1 MRIAVIG
8 PGAVGG
14 YFGGRLAQ
22 AGEDVYF
29 LAHGKTLAAMRERG
43 LRVDST
49 KGDFTL
55 PKVNVAEN
63 AAEVGP
69 VDLVLVCVKAWQVPE
84 LASTVRPLLGP
95 ETIVL
100 PMENGVEAT
109 EQLAQFAGDK
119 RVLVG
124 ICGLMSKVVEPGY
137 IKHFGLDPF
146 ITFGE
151 RDNSH
156 TPRTESLKTLLTKAG
171 IKASNP
177 GDVHVRLWM
186 KMYFI
191 TAVSGVGSVSRAAV
205 GVLRETPPT
214 REILRRSIV
223 EMDQL
228 AKASGVKMPETA
240 VNDTMKVIDE
250 MPPAGTTSMQRDLL
264 EGRPSEL
271 DSLVGA
277 VVRIGQK
284 YGVATPVNETIYAA
298 LLPAELRA
306 RGKMKFDRM

>member
-22 AGEDVYF
+22 SGEDVYF
-29 LAHGKTLAAMRERG
+29 LAHGRTLAAMREHG
-43 LRVDST
+43 LRVEST

-55 PKVNVAEN
+55 SKVNVAEN
-63 AAEVGP
+63 ASEVGA

-84 LASTVRPLLGP
+84 LGSTVKPLLGP

-100 PMENGVEAT
+100 PLENGVEAT
-109 EQLAQFAGDK
+109 EQLAEFTGDR

-124 ICGLMSKVVEPGY
+124 VCGLMSTVVEPGH
-137 IKHFGLDPF
+137 IKHFGLEPF
-146 ITFGE
+146 ITLGE

-156 TPRTESLKTLLTKAG
+156 TPRTERLMNSFTKAA
-171 IKASNP
+171 IKATNP
-177 GDVHVRLWM
+177 TDIYVRLWM
-186 KMYFI
+186 KYLFI
-191 TAVSGVGSVSRAAV
+191 TSVSGVGSVSRAAV
-205 GVLRETPPT
+205 GVLRETPAT
-214 REILRRSIV
+214 RELLRRSIT
-223 EMDQL
+223 ELDQL

-240 VNDTMKVIDE
+240 VNDTLAVVDG
-250 MPPAGTTSMQRDLL
+250 MPPTGTTSMMRDLL

-277 VVRIGQK
+277 VGRIGRK
-284 YGVATPVNETIYAA
+284 HGVPTPVNETIYAA
-298 LLPAELRA
+298 LLPSELRA
-306 RGKMKFDRM
+306 RGQLKFDRM

>member
-22 AGEDVYF
+22 SGEDVYF
-29 LAHGKTLAAMRERG
+29 LAHGRTLAAMREHG

-49 KGDFTL
+49 KGNFTL
-55 PKVNVAEN
+55 PKVNVAEKGD
-63 AAEVGP
+63 EVGA

-84 LASTVRPLLGP
+84 LAPMAQPLLGP

-100 PMENGVEAT
+100 PLENGVEAT
-109 EQLAQFAGDK
+109 DHLAQFAGNE

-124 ICGLMSKVVEPGY
+124 LCGLMSKVVQPGH
-137 IKHFGLDPF
+137 IQHFGLEPF

-151 RDNSH
+151 RNNSR
-156 TPRTESLKTLLTKAG
+156 TPRIERIKASLDKAG
-171 IKASNP
+171 IKAINP
-177 GDVHVRLWM
+177 TDVYVRLWM

-191 TAVSGVGSVSRAAV
+191 TSVSGVGSVARAAV
-205 GVLRETPPT
+205 GVLRENPAT
-214 REILRRSIV
+214 REILRRSIA

-228 AKASGVKMPETA
+228 ARASGVKMPESA
-240 VNDTMKVIDE
+240 VSDTMAVVDG
-250 MPPAGTTSMQRDLL
+250 MPPTGTTSMQRDLL

-284 YGVATPVNETIYAA
+284 YGVPVPVNETIYGA

-306 RGKMKFDRM
+306 RGQVKFERM